1 MFEHTLKEPF
11 ERHYEDQVASPGL
24 LHMFHSLRL
33 CVHTNLMSWNGVKK
47 ERKRKGQSGEKDRN
61 SDVLTYLNVRNYGY
75 AHMKAKAA
83 PFQSRFLIHV
93 MTIILEAGEHGKA
106 RGKKGQERGNRI

>member
-1 MFEHTLKEPF
+1 MFEHTLKERPF

-83 PFQSRFLIHV
+83 PFQSRFFDSCDDYHLRGWR
-93 MTIILEAGEHGKA
+93 TRKGERKKRA
-106 RGKKGQERGNRI
+106 RARE